1 MGGAHE
7 HGDKDFTGDGFPD
20 EVEPYSVKPDAWEA
34 KYSGSCHCGA
44 VTFEVKDDP
53 VASVCCHCTT
63 CQIVHGATSQRAVLF
78 KKDCVRFPKEAIE
91 HLAFYQTHDKVRS
104 ARLAVICLAN
114 MWLAFPALFKF
125 GEGAKEPESF
135 QVKNH
140 IFYSQ
145 RMLDLERK
153 PGVKF
158 WSEAQD
164 KSEEM

>member
-1 MGGAHE
+1 
-7 HGDKDFTGDGFPD
+7 
-20 EVEPYSVKPDAWEA
+20 
-34 KYSGSCHCGA
+34 
-44 VTFEVKDDP
+44 
-53 VASVCCHCTT
+53 
-63 CQIVHGATSQRAVLF
+63 
-78 KKDCVRFPKEAIE
+78 
-91 HLAFYQTHDKVRS
+91 
-104 ARLAVICLAN
+104 